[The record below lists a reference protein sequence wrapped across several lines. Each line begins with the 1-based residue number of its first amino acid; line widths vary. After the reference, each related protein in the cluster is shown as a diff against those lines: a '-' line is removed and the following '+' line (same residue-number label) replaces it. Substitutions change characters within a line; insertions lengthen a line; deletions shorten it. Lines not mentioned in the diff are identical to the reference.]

1 MYKGRTLNP
10 LGIRKVD
17 YQAERREAWKNH
29 REVVEKTFE
38 FYFGGREVGT
48 IERHEL
54 ERFAKNLLDMGW
66 EEGVRQ
72 GVKSTKARVAEALE
86 NGTLVKPT

>member
-1 MYKGRTLNP
+1 
-10 LGIRKVD
+10 
-17 YQAERREAWKNH
+17 
-29 REVVEKTFE
+29 
-38 FYFGGREVGT
+38 
-48 IERHEL
+48 
-54 ERFAKNLLDMGW
+54 MGW